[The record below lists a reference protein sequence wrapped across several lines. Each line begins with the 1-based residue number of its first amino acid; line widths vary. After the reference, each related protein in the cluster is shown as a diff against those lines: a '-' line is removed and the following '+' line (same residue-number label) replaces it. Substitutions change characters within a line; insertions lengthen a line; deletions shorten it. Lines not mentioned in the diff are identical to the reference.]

1 MTNEE
6 YLIAALND
14 EIDDGG
20 AARES
25 IVNYHIGCPYFGRD
39 KRGLC
44 NNGQPLSR
52 ELCVECKE
60 KWLESEVDQ

>member
-1 MTNEE
+1 MTNKQ
-6 YLIAALND
+6 YLIDALND

-25 IVNYHIGCPYFGRD
+25 IVNYHIKCPYFAGD
-39 KRGLC
+39 KRALC
-44 NNGQPLSR
+44 RGNTCPSR